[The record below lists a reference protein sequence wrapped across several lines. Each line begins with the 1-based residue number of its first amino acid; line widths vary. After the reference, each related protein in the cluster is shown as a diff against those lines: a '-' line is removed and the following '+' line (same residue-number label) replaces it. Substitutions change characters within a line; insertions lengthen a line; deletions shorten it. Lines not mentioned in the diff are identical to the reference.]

1 MNLSIW
7 DRNVIHSLAGQ
18 TDDPV
23 ALDEAEAIYL
33 NGPGDKLRREAV
45 AGEWLWLHDRL
56 APMLA
61 AAGRAHGDTV
71 ADVRT
76 FLRDRHFHYRMAGR
90 HGFPTHPRTS
100 T

>member
-7 DRNVIHSLAGQ
+7 DRNVIASFGGL

-45 AGEWLWLHDRL
+45 ACEWLTVNDRL
-56 APMLA
+56 RPMLEA
-61 AAGRAHGDTV
+61 AARAHGSDG
-71 ADVRT
+71 AEVRA
-76 FLRDRHFHYRMAGR
+76 FLRDRHFHYRLPGR
-90 HGFPTHPRTS
+90 HGFPAHPRTS